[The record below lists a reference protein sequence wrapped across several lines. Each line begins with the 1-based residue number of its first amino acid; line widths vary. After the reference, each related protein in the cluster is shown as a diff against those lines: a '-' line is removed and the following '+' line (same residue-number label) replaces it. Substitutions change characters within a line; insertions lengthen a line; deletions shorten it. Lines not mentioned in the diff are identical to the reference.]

1 MVLGRIATRKR
12 SKIAMSN
19 VILKQCDN
27 DSWLRTTA
35 IMVNRPDST
44 LRTTI
49 GQIQNV
55 VGHCCGASFLC
66 HLNDYPNF
74 WCDEG
79 KVEAFFKQLEA
90 GMDDQ
95 LMGEGRN
102 NTYSISLSIWPLQGL
117 YVFLSEETEGYDMG
131 IRKNKRVKEV
141 HNFMNYASYSSGR
154 VVSLFYVELS
164 K

>member
-1 MVLGRIATRKR
+1 M
-12 SKIAMSN
+12 SK

-27 DSWLRTTA
+27 DSWLRTSLV
-35 IMVNRPDST
+35 IDQRPDAH
-44 LRTTI
+44 RTVV

-66 HLNDYPNF
+66 NLNEVSGF
-74 WCDEG
+74 WQNED
-79 KVEAFFKQLEA
+79 KVEAFFKHLEA

-102 NTYSISLSIWPLQGL
+102 SPYSISLSIWPLQGL